1 MTFKTASDAIASNGI
16 TLAKRRTIEQQQEI
30 VRESLADIDHFEV
43 KIGQKDVSEARRLR
57 SASACSGLNLPKSER
72 PPSPIS
78 SGFYDYSQTPRK
90 SLTPSALKGE
100 RYNRKELKLG
110 AASPANVPDGVIA
123 TNHGKL
129 EWVVEKIVL
138 KPRTTGITSV
148 TERRVHSA
156 GDSMWRPGTTSSQNS
171 ILRQSE
177 LPVRSSS
184 RCPRAVCTCLARD
197 LTTATVQARR
207 LPA

>member
-1 MTFKTASDAIASNGI
+1 MTFKTASDAILNNGV
-16 TLAKRRTIEQQQEI
+16 TLAKRRAIELQQDI
-30 VRESLADIDHFEV
+30 VRESLSEIDRFEV
-43 KIGQKDVSEARRLR
+43 KIGCKDVSEARRLR
-57 SASACSGLNLPKSER
+57 SSSACSGLNLPKSGR

-90 SLTPSALKGE
+90 SCTPNALNGE

-110 AASPANVPDGVIA
+110 AASSANVPEGVIA

-148 TERRVHSA
+148 TERRVQSA
-156 GDSMWRPGTTSSQNS
+156 GDSLWRPGTTSSQNS
-171 ILRQSE
+171 ILRQSDV
-177 LPVRSSS
+177 PVRSSS
-184 RCPRAVCTCLARD
+184 RWCSPV
-197 LTTATVQARR
+197 
-207 LPA
+207 PH